1 VSAPGAGRFPPG
13 QVPDDSS
20 PSIVKLE
27 SQLQLSP
34 RFMHLV
40 PFLGVVMLLLT
51 FFLLGSSM
59 VMQSGVRV
67 RPPTTASLLEPMP
80 QAQVITVTAGRQPAI
95 YFNEQPVTLA
105 ELKEILDQ
113 PRKGQRQALI
123 RADEL
128 AAYGAVI
135 TVSQLA
141 TEAGYEV
148 VLASAPPDVPATQ
161 PPP

>member
-1 VSAPGAGRFPPG
+1 LNVSGNQGMITRGVSFP
-13 QVPDDSS
+13 SFF
-20 PSIVKLE
+20 VKLE
-27 SQLQLSP
+27 SQLNVSP
-34 RFMHLV
+34 RLIHLV
-40 PFLGVVMLLLT
+40 PFLGVVTLLLT

-67 RPPTTASLLEPMP
+67 RPPTSSSLLEPMP
-80 QAQVITVTAGRQPAI
+80 QAQIITVTAGRQPVI
-95 YFNEQPVTLA
+95 YFNERQVTLT
-105 ELKEILDQ
+105 ELKEILEQ

-135 TVSQLA
+135 SVSQVA
-141 TEAGYEV
+141 TDAGYEV
-148 VLASAPPDVPATQ
+148 VLAAVPPDITPAQ

>member
-1 VSAPGAGRFPPG
+1 
-13 QVPDDSS
+13 
-20 PSIVKLE
+20 VKLE
-27 SQLQLSP
+27 SQLLLSP

-59 VMQSGVRV
+59 VMQTGVRV
-67 RPPTTASLLEPMP
+67 RPPTAASLLEPMP
-80 QAQVITVTAGRQPAI
+80 QAQVITITAGRQPMI
-95 YFNEQPVTLA
+95 YFNEQPVTLE
-105 ELKEILDQ
+105 ELKERLGEGG
-113 PRKGQRQALI
+113 KGQRQALI

-135 TVSQLA
+135 SVSQLA

-148 VLASAPPDVPATQ
+148 VLASVPPDI
-161 PPP
+161 PPSPPTP

>member
-1 VSAPGAGRFPPG
+1 
-13 QVPDDSS
+13 
-20 PSIVKLE
+20 
-27 SQLQLSP
+27 
-34 RFMHLV
+34 MHLV

-67 RPPTTASLLEPMP
+67 QPPTSSSLLEPMP
-80 QAQVITVTAGRQPAI
+80 QAQIITVTAGRQPMI
-95 YFNEQPVTLA
+95 LFNDQPVTLT
-105 ELKEILDQ
+105 ELKDILDQ

-135 TVSQLA
+135 SVSQVA

-148 VLASAPPDVPATQ
+148 VLAAVPPDITPNQ